1 MSTSFLSL
9 KRLLQVL
16 LQVSLLCLIA
26 LSAQWLVDVFSL
38 PIPSSVVGLGGLL
51 CLLALNW
58 LPERFV
64 AVGAAWLLGELL
76 LFFIPPVV
84 ASIHYAPLFEQYGVS
99 LMLTLVLGSVCV
111 LLITG
116 FVIDRVFRFE
126 RRHNRAKRVFAPIGH
141 SKVAGH

>member
-1 MSTSFLSL
+1 MSASFLSL
-9 KRLLQVL
+9 KRFLQVL

-26 LSAQWLVDVFSL
+26 LSAQWLVDLLSL
-38 PIPSSVVGLGGLL
+38 SIPSSVVGLAGLF

-99 LMLTLVLGSVCV
+99 LMLTLVLGSTCV

-126 RRHNRAKRVFAPIGH
+126 RRHNRVKRVFASNKDSRLMGQ
-141 SKVAGH
+141 